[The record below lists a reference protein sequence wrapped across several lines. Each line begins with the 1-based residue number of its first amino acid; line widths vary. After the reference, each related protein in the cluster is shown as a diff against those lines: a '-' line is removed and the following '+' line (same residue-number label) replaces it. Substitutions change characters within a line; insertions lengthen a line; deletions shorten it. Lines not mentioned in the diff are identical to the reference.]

1 MIGPLASLEKTTIMS
16 RLRPYLL
23 AVVCACML
31 MLGALPLLALSAAQ
45 DDEPN
50 CVNGWASL
58 PSAAFPGKIKVWA
71 TCTGAYEEDLREMLG
86 IAERLWGP
94 MTEFMGI
101 EPLPDEGTASAGGDT
116 AIDFYLADQET
127 GVPQRGSGPP
137 AARSFGYSRA
147 AAPFVGAAN
156 SAFVVMRRE
165 MLGDAQF
172 TKTLAHEF
180 FHVLQQARNAKLTFN
195 WDIRPDDDPEWD
207 TLVYA
212 EQWWTE
218 ATAEWAAFH
227 FTRDMPQLDDLRL
240 VAHQARFSYFLENA
254 AVIPLHAP
262 QQRGESGWAFMYS
275 TYIWF
280 YFMEQEIGPQAI
292 AEIWEAFG
300 RLNPGTIDQAKAII
314 DAQLPFAEHFRDFT
328 VRNLNLDLEPGDPID
343 PDYDDLDP
351 QFPVGDVTAPL
362 LVGAEDAEAWLPIA
376 AGDEE
381 PRRFADRL
389 RSLTAHYYRFLL
401 DPRGDMLTL
410 DFSDLAPVG
419 DLDVDTLVK
428 IDGGA
433 WERRQLEPGGA
444 VTLCLSEPEDDV
456 EELYLVLSNH
466 NRDLFS
472 IVEGEF
478 TAQVVAG
485 ACGEET

>member
-1 MIGPLASLEKTTIMS
+1 
-16 RLRPYLL
+16 
-23 AVVCACML
+23 
-31 MLGALPLLALSAAQ
+31 
-45 DDEPN
+45 
-50 CVNGWASL
+50 
-58 PSAAFPGKIKVWA
+58 
-71 TCTGAYEEDLREMLG
+71 
-86 IAERLWGP
+86 
-94 MTEFMGI
+94 
-101 EPLPDEGTASAGGDT
+101 
-116 AIDFYLADQET
+116 
-127 GVPQRGSGPP
+127 
-137 AARSFGYSRA
+137 
-147 AAPFVGAAN
+147 
-156 SAFVVMRRE
+156 
-165 MLGDAQF
+165 
-172 TKTLAHEF
+172 LAHEF